1 MHFTST
7 WGKSFQSKERIHAKA
22 PGQKHYMFKTAR
34 GMLGLSRQVTEE
46 VTKTRSSKALG
57 TTVRAFSSL
66 AGVTSSELL

>member
-7 WGKSFQSKERIHAKA
+7 WGKSFQSKERIHAN
-22 PGQKHYMFKTAR
+22 TAR
-34 GMLGLSRQVTEE
+34 GMLGLSRQVAEE